1 MFFGV
6 TTGVIFPQLNIHLD
20 RVYVPSACMY
30 DLFTKKD
37 RWNRE
42 APMGTTGEQLR
53 NAMYRTH
60 GLRVFFANGYYDT
73 ATHIGIIHYML
84 DHAGLPM
91 DRVTLKGYPSG
102 HMIYI
107 GEDNVK
113 ALSDDIR
120 AFIEEKK

>member
-1 MFFGV
+1 ML
-6 TTGVIFPQLNIHLD
+6 TGTIFPKLNIHLD

-30 DLFTKKD
+30 DMFTKEDK
-37 RWNRE
+37 WNRE

-53 NAMYRTH
+53 NAMFRMH

-73 ATHIGIIHYML
+73 ATHIGIIDYML

-91 DRVTLKGYPSG
+91 DRVCLKGYPSG

-113 ALSDDIR
+113 ALCDDVR
-120 AFIEEKK
+120 DFIEGGMPHN